1 MRKRAKGDVYKLRM
15 HKHKGR
21 ERGIL
26 CKLFGLYFTTRMG
39 EGGGQK
45 YRKYENVIYVRPR
58 TLQKLEVAAKLRK
71 GGRKSACTMCVS
83 LICKACSPA
92 PNQEVANRSVWIVC
106 YSELGLPIGCVPP
119 EKVATKL
126 ALLEALYTRS
136 ILLNGIH
143 YSNAKS
149 RD

>member
-1 MRKRAKGDVYKLRM
+1 MFTNYVCTSTKGG
-15 HKHKGR
+15 KGVFCASFLDF
-21 ERGIL
+21 IL
-26 CKLFGLYFTTRMG
+26 QQGWGR
-39 EGGGQK
+39 GGQK

-58 TLQKLEVAAKLRK
+58 TLQKLEVAATLRK